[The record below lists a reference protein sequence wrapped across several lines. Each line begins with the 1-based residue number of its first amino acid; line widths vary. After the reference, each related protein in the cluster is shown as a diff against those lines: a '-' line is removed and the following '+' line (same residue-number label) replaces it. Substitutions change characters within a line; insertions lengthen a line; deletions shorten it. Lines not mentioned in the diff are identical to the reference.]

1 VRRSICGLAAMLIFL
16 GPAHG
21 QGQSAPSHPYDAY
34 LAPGKGIPSQ
44 QIEGVYHHW
53 NWMMMLNAGMID
65 TGSDYI
71 LFKNGEVWRHPQLPP
86 QDIDVAKAKHLTST
100 DWGSWQRAGNVTVI
114 RMPGGHDERYEP
126 AQLVRYEAA
135 PKNEH
140 VEGSWHTTLSYVSNA
155 GGHST
160 TGVSN
165 NTLTLHA
172 DGRFIWDS
180 FSGAGFQNSTGS
192 TRTGG
197 TFTNPRPVH
206 AGHYHIDG
214 YTLELNYDDGR
225 VERDLFYWAGG
236 PNKRYDLRL
245 LNGKKYTGALKH

>member
-1 VRRSICGLAAMLIFL
+1 MRQSIYGLAALLIFI
-16 GPAHG
+16 GPARG
-21 QGQSAPSHPYDAY
+21 QNNVTPHPYDAY
-34 LAPGKGIPSQ
+34 LAPGKGIPAQ

-71 LFKNGEVWRHPQLPP
+71 LFKNGDVWRHPQLPP
-86 QDIDVAKAKHLTST
+86 QDIDIAKAKNLTST
-100 DWGSWQRAGNVTVI
+100 DWGTWQRSGNVTVI
-114 RMPGGHDERYEP
+114 RMRGGHDERYEP

-135 PKNEH
+135 PKNQK
-140 VEGSWHTTLSYVSNA
+140 VEGSWHTTQSYAGSA

-160 TGVSN
+160 TGVAT

-172 DGRFIWDS
+172 DGHFVWDS
-180 FSGAGFQNSTGS
+180 FSSASFQNGTGS

-206 AGHYHIDG
+206 AGRYQIDG

-236 PNKRYDLRL
+236 PNKRYDMLL
-245 LNGKKYTGALKH
+245 LNGKKYLGALKH